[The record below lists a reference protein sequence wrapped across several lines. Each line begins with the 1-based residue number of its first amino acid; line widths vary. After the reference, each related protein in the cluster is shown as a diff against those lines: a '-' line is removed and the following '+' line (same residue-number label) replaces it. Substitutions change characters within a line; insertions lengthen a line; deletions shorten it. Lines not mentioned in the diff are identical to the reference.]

1 MINASNGGRYAGDVI
16 VIFIAKLL
24 KMVFQEQDINFD
36 RIDWREFE
44 ELCFDLLMKY
54 QYHDM
59 IWHQGSADAG
69 RDIEALATVVNPLLG
84 TYVEK
89 WFFEC
94 KFYSSGVPM
103 VELVSKI
110 AWAEANRV
118 KHFVL
123 MTNTH
128 PTKDA
133 WDFLKL
139 KQQIVNFKIHVI
151 DGKLIKSK
159 LLAFP
164 DIIVKYFADDTVVWV
179 KNLVRQ
185 WVFQDAL
192 PDIKTLSKL
201 REVVEP
207 SKLGKEDLVF
217 ILFAFQQSDYDEDLL
232 PYDIEPFDFEFI
244 WTEVSKHANT
254 SYPIDLT
261 EDFGSDEDWG
271 RIISMSNEIEQLD
284 KFVYVAQSHNDAD
297 KQNVQILLKRY
308 ARQITVK
315 IANGNDTM
323 ENL

>member
-1 MINASNGGRYAGDVI
+1 
-16 VIFIAKLL
+16 
-24 KMVFQEQDINFD
+24 MVFQEQDINFD
-36 RIDWREFE
+36 RIDWRQFE

-69 RDIEALATVVNPLLG
+69 RDIEALVTVVNPLLG

-94 KFYSSGVPM
+94 KFYTSGVPM

-110 AWAEANRV
+110 AWAEANKV

-139 KQQIVNFKIHVI
+139 KQQIVNFNIHVI

-164 DIIVKYFADDTVVWV
+164 DIIVKYFSDDTVVWV
-179 KNLVRQ
+179 KNLVKQ

-201 REVVEP
+201 KEVVEP
-207 SKLGKEDLVF
+207 SKLSKEELVF
-217 ILFAFQQSDYDEDLL
+217 ILFAYQQSDYDEDLL
-232 PYDIEPFDFEFI
+232 PYDIKPFDFETV
-244 WTEVSKHANT
+244 WTEVSMQANT
-254 SYPIDLT
+254 SYPIDLN
-261 EDFGSDEDWG
+261 EDLGSDEGWG
-271 RIISMSNEIEQLD
+271 RISSMSKEIKKLD
-284 KFVYVAQSHNDAD
+284 KFLFVIQSDHDD
-297 KQNVQILLKRY
+297 ERQNIQIVLKRH
-308 ARQITVK
+308 AKQVTVK
-315 IANGNDTM
+315 IARANVTM
-323 ENL
+323 K